1 MQNPFDAWSAP
12 SSSRR
17 SSDIPPSIYG
27 ALPYT
32 DVPAVPG
39 ITTFHFACLN
49 PSIINSVILGPD
61 NCPKFHV
68 VTEPSMPGYTILKA
82 VDGGNI
88 GMIQWKPDDSQVEIR
103 GVMRKRAARDFL
115 ILSDDHRSVLFSPT
129 FYGLIKFHRYRVMRV
144 GGTDYIWTSE
154 QGSTCVSSS
163 FGQVQAPCL
172 IQFLSDVPWWRCVV
186 QNICQSHSS
195 PVVLSISDGC

>member
-115 ILSDDHRSVLFSPT
+115 ILSDDHR
-129 FYGLIKFHRYRVMRV
+129 YRVMRV

-154 QGSTCVSSS
+154 QGSTCMYLGGDVSSKVFAKVTRYQS
-163 FGQVQAPCL
+163 CFRLAMAAEA
-172 IQFLSDVPWWRCVV
+172 LSAGLLPSAIIAV
-186 QNICQSHSS
+186 ILLQS
-195 PVVLSISDGC
+195 GKAY

>member
-1 MQNPFDAWSAP
+1 MQNPFNVWKAP
-12 SSSRR
+12 SSSRC
-17 SSDIPPSIYG
+17 SPDIPPSIYG

-32 DVPAVPG
+32 DSPAVPG

-49 PSIINSVILGPD
+49 PSIINSVVFGPD

-68 VTEPSMPGYTILKA
+68 ITEPSMPGYTILKA

-115 ILSDDHRSVLFSPT
+115 FS
-129 FYGLIKFHRYRVMRV
+129 YHHRYRVMRV
-144 GGTDYIWTSE
+144 GGMDYIWTSE
-154 QGSTCVSSS
+154 QRSTCMYLGGDVSKRFAKITHDQSCFRLAMAAEAVS
-163 FGQVQAPCL
+163 AGLLPSAIIAVIL
-172 IQFLSDVPWWRCVV
+172 IQS
-186 QNICQSHSS
+186 
-195 PVVLSISDGC
+195 GKA